1 MFAIH
6 AVHGVD
12 RESKVK
18 VCGNVFT
25 IANVKVV
32 GGEQTEYMGQYES
45 LAFCLPP
52 QNE

>member
-25 IANVKVV
+25 IANAKVV
-32 GGEQTEYMGQYES
+32 GGDQTEYWTIRKFSFSFTASE
-45 LAFCLPP
+45 
-52 QNE
+52 